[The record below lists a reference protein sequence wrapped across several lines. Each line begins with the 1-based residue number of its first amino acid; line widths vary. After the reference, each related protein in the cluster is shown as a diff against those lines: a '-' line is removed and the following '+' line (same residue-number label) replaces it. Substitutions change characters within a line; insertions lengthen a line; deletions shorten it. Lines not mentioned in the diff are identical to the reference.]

1 MKFVVKNLF
10 RRKLRTLFSVIGVGI
25 SVSIMVAL
33 FTISDDL
40 VAQLTEVFETQRGD
54 IVVNEATAEELESD
68 VPMYYL
74 DVIREIEGVR
84 VATPMIVALLRTD
97 ANFDDRPAIP
107 YYGVA
112 EDHPVVRSMK
122 MTEGEPISDD
132 DPFGVVFG
140 SLAWD
145 ILQDK
150 MGDQAPVVGEPLA
163 LMDIVTSEGFEEVF
177 DHPENWHEMNDYAK
191 QMWALMRITRDLG
204 VHPDAIQEET
214 PEEYTARTGRPAPP
228 PRPRNIMG
236 LPYDDMQYA
245 KWLKD
250 RHGIDYDPD
259 DPVYSYQMKLRL
271 TARGVAHTG
280 IRIQDAAVWFHMDV
294 AQVIKGKHERD
305 EVVRRR
311 VDGRMVDETVHRD
324 ASCTAIIVEVEDEGL
339 SREERDALVNRVR
352 DEINARIPG
361 VRAVRSEDVLGR
373 YREIG
378 SIEQFGLV
386 ISLIA
391 ALAGAISILN
401 IMTLTVFERT
411 REIGLLL
418 AVGWSRLRVLSSVML
433 EGLLLALI
441 GGAAGVGFGYLEV
454 QLAREYL
461 SMDMLSGALNV
472 KRSLQALGLAFII
485 GFAASLYPAIRASL
499 LTPIDALRHE

>member
-10 RRKLRTLFSVIGVGI
+10 RRKLRTFFSVVGVGI

-40 VAQLTEVFETQRGD
+40 ISQLNRVFETQRGD
-54 IVVNEATAEELESD
+54 IVVTQATAEELESD
-68 VPMYYL
+68 VPLYYV

-84 VATPMIVALLRTD
+84 HASPMLVALLRTEGD
-97 ANFDDRPAIP
+97 FVDRPFIP
-107 YYGVA
+107 YYGVT
-112 EDHPVVRSMK
+112 ESHPVARSMEIL
-122 MTEGEPISDD
+122 EGEGISDD

-140 SLAWD
+140 SLAWQ

-150 MGDQAPVVGEPLA
+150 MGDRAPKVGEPLM
-163 LMDIVTSEGFEEVF
+163 LVDIIASEGFEQVF
-177 DHPENWHEMNDYAK
+177 GHPENWDEMSDYAR
-191 QMWALMRITRDLG
+191 QMWALIRLVRELG

-214 PEEYTARTGRPAPP
+214 PDEYTARTGREAPP

-236 LPYDDMQYA
+236 LPYDDEQYTD
-245 KWLKD
+245 WLKE

-271 TARGVAHTG
+271 TTRGVARTG
-280 IRIQDAAVWFHMDV
+280 IHVQDAAVWFHLDV
-294 AQVIKGKHERD
+294 AQVIKGKHER
-305 EVVRRR
+305 EEIVRRR
-311 VDGRMVDETVHRD
+311 EDGRWVEQSTPRD
-324 ASCTAIIVEVEDEGL
+324 ASCSTIIVEVEDTGL
-339 SREERDALVNRVR
+339 SREERDVLVDRVR
-352 DEINARIPG
+352 EEINSRIPAI
-361 VRAVRSEDVLGR
+361 RAVRSEQFMQR
-373 YREIG
+373 HSEIG
-378 SIEQFGLV
+378 FLENFGLV

-391 ALAGAISILN
+391 ALAGAIGILN
-401 IMTLTVFERT
+401 IMTLSVYERT

-418 AVGWSRLRVLSSVML
+418 AVGWSRYRVLSTVML

-441 GGAAGVGFGYLEV
+441 GGLAGVAFGYLEV

-461 SMDMLSGALNV
+461 ALDVLSTGLNI
-472 KRSLQALGLAFII
+472 KRSLQAMGLAFVI
-485 GFAASLYPAIRASL
+485 GLLATLYPALRASL